1 MTGVFG
7 TGYAAAYDALYAD
20 KDYGAECDVFERL
33 AAELLDRR
41 PVRVLDIGCG
51 TGGHAAELARR
62 GLEVV
67 GVDLAPAMLE
77 RARERAQAAG
87 VEIELVEGDA
97 RSTRLEGEFDVTLMT
112 FALLGYQL
120 GNGDVLAALRNAA
133 AHTRPGGIVLFDVW
147 YGPAV
152 LAIRPSERVKSVR
165 AADGAEIVRTASTEL
180 DTATHTALV
189 RYHVR
194 RVGPDGSTEETSED
208 HRVRFFF
215 PLELELFLDDAGL
228 DLIRIGDFEDFE
240 RDPDEST
247 WNVLVAARRR
257 G

>member
-1 MTGVFG
+1 VTGVFG

-33 AAELLDRR
+33 AVELLDRS
-41 PVRVLDIGCG
+41 PARVLDIGCG
-51 TGGHAAELARR
+51 TGGHAVELARR
-62 GLEVV
+62 GFEVV

-77 RARERAQAAG
+77 RARERAEAAG

-97 RSTRLEGEFDVTLMT
+97 RSTRVGGEFDITLMT

-120 GNGDVLAALRNAA
+120 SNEDVLATLRNAA
-133 AHTRPGGIVLFDVW
+133 THTRQGGIVLFDVW

-152 LAIRPSERVKSVR
+152 LAIRPSERVKTVR
-165 AADGAEIVRTASTEL
+165 AEDGSEIVRSASTEL

-189 RYHVR
+189 RYHVQ
-194 RVGPDGSTEETSED
+194 RVGPGGPAEETSED

-215 PLELELFLDDAGL
+215 PLELQLFLDDAGL